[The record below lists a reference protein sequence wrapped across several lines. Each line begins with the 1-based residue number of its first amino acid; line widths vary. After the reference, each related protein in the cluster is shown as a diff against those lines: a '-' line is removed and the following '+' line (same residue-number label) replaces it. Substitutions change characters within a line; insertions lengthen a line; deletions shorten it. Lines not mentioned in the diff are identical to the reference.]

1 MPVVHWQTEL
11 IGHSHVAM
19 NRIRIAIAVD
29 DDALERLE
37 EVAGAC
43 RALGFLG
50 DTTLA
55 GVGVL
60 TGSIEVNRVEAL
72 RAIPGVAVVELE
84 RHLRVHTLPRRSM

>member
-1 MPVVHWQTEL
+1 
-11 IGHSHVAM
+11 M

-29 DDALERLE
+29 DDALERFE

-50 DTTLA
+50 DTTLP

-60 TGSIEVNRVEAL
+60 TGSIEADRLEAL
-72 RAIPGVAVVELE
+72 RAVPGVGTVEFK
-84 RHLRVHTLPRRSM
+84 RHARVHRALNHAI